1 MKPRYGGNER
11 KKQLVTIMRPI
22 FLILLCVFVVPAA
35 AETLRVCTSGTME
48 DGTSCE
54 KDLQKALHAAQN
66 GDTIV
71 LKSGDTF
78 VGNFQLPGGKSDITI
93 KSSRSDEWPVGY
105 RVERTSPIFARITTS
120 NGNPPFTVGEQS
132 ITVTVSPGS
141 PRATLSNAQSL
152 QVGDSIAFVGTPF
165 SPFYCVGVNNP
176 ISTCTEERVGKFG
189 FRGSMS
195 IANGD
200 IMYAHAATMP
210 QPLQP
215 NVPYY
220 VVNAQTTDRGGNA
233 ANPDMWQISLTPDGP
248 PIQLTDW
255 PSQNGLTLVTS
266 PWPAYNNEPLY
277 ITEKNGPNV
286 TLSKT
291 PGGEPIT
298 WQSRGNYYT
307 GGSPL
312 RTAGAKVYINRP
324 ARNITFQGLEI
335 TENAVADPFFLV
347 YLVESGHPDGEHDG
361 ITFQHCW
368 IHGDDDATAQPHQ
381 GILANARNLI
391 VRDSIIE
398 HIHSDYADT
407 QAIGTS
413 NSSGGILIEN
423 NFLSSTGE
431 TVMLGGSYPTM
442 FPNLLTGVSIRRNY
456 FTKPKRWWHNI
467 GFSRVDGA
475 SVRIKRQYSSLNCDA
490 EANGPSYNQ
499 CFWFDADDVRHVI
512 TEDST
517 ITFAALPRTGKLL
530 VYGTPSGVK
539 GVHNLK
545 DAIVNC
551 PHFIECS
558 YDPAPAYPRLS
569 TPLGSITIGN
579 SAVSAQGSH
588 IWVIKNQLEVKFGKT
603 VTLEGNIFE
612 FAPAAAQDSILVF
625 NAAPA
630 SGDTESINY
639 NAQSIDFLIQNNIF
653 RYGERGLSS
662 SGNSYSNSRPEAAGY
677 GRSARGLL
685 RNNLFYS
692 IGGDDWGNASGEGV
706 HIPTGNS
713 TDYTLDHNTA
723 IDVSHVTRMA
733 HTNYNLA
740 YTNNIF
746 IPWLG
751 SKYTPSTM
759 GDSSVDWFQLVKTG
773 RVVDGKFSRNMLMNR
788 NSIRNWTQRGVH
800 YPDDTYLIDPND
812 LGRDPSQLFVN
823 WVEKDYNASNYR
835 VKPEAASLYPS
846 TDGRTIGADIDE
858 LEAVTG
864 HNGAEI
870 IRGVPTFAERGLR
883 LIEEGSPV
891 VTMSYLKDSPP
902 CTIRIWESN
911 TYVGTPKID
920 ISDAEAEIGGDRRIM
935 RFTNLEE
942 GRTYYG
948 KRSCGVGVDVF
959 SFEAAGPPKGISI
972 QAESFPRAI
981 FAFIEYGET
990 STLGF
995 ARPAVRCQSGC
1006 TLAVPGDAKFYRVV
1020 YRNGVGAIIGRAD
1033 TVQTLGQ

>member
-1 MKPRYGGNER
+1 ME
-11 KKQLVTIMRPI
+11 KQLVTTMRPI
-22 FLILLCVFVVPAA
+22 LLILMCVFVVPAA

-48 DGTSCE
+48 DGTPCE
-54 KDLQKALHAAQN
+54 KDLQKALNAAQN
-66 GDTIV
+66 GDTII

-93 KSSRSDEWPVGY
+93 KSSRADAWPVGY
-105 RVERTSPIFARITTS
+105 RVERTSPIFARITTN
-120 NGNPPFTVGEQS
+120 NGTPPFTVGEQP

-165 SPFYCVGVNNP
+165 SPFYCLEVNNP
-176 ISTCTEERVGKFG
+176 ISTCTEERIGKFG

-200 IMYAHAATMP
+200 IMYAHAAVLP

-220 VVNAQTTDRGGNA
+220 VVNAQTTDKGGSA
-233 ANPDMWQISLTPDGP
+233 TNPDMWQISESPGGP

-255 PSQNGLTLVTS
+255 PPQNGLTLVTS
-266 PWPAYNNEPLY
+266 PWPAHNNEPLY
-277 ITEKNGPNV
+277 IIEKNGPNV

-291 PGGEPIT
+291 PGGEPLT

-307 GGSPL
+307 GGTPL
-312 RTAGAKVYINRP
+312 RTSGAKVYINRP
-324 ARNITFQGLEI
+324 VRNITFQGLEI
-335 TENAVADPFFLV
+335 TENAVADPYFLV

-361 ITFQHCW
+361 VTFQHCW
-368 IHGDDDATAQPHQ
+368 IHGDDDATPQPHQ

-398 HIHSDYADT
+398 HIHSNYADT

-442 FPNLLTGVSIRRNY
+442 FPNLLTGVSIRRNF
-456 FTKPKRWWHNI
+456 FTKPKRWWHDI
-467 GFSRVDGA
+467 GAAKISDTSF
-475 SVRIKRQYSSLNCDA
+475 RIKRQYSSLTCDV
-490 EANGPSYNQ
+490 EAGGVAYNQ
-499 CFWFDADDVRHVI
+499 CFWFDANDIRHVVS
-512 TEDST
+512 EDPIISFT
-517 ITFAALPRTGKLL
+517 DLPRTGVMLF
-530 VYGTPSGVK
+530 YGTVTGVK
-539 GVHNLK
+539 AVHNLSG
-545 DAIVNC
+545 ATVNC
-551 PHFIECS
+551 PQFIECV
-558 YDPAPAYPRLS
+558 YDPAPGFPRESTHLLTATISNGIVSGLS
-569 TPLGSITIGN
+569 AS
-579 SAVSAQGSH
+579 

-603 VTLEGNIFE
+603 VTLEGNVFE
-612 FAPAAAQDSILVF
+612 FSPAAAQDNMLVF

-630 SGDTESINY
+630 SSDTESINY

-653 RYGERGLSS
+653 RFGEKVLSS
-662 SGNSYSNSRPEAAGY
+662 SGNSYSSTRPEAAGY

-692 IGGDDWGNASGEGV
+692 IGGDEWGNSSAEGV
-706 HIPTGNS
+706 HHPTGSS
-713 TDYTLDHNTA
+713 TDYTLDHNTG
-723 IDVSHVTRMA
+723 IDVAFVTRMA

-751 SKYTPSTM
+751 SKYTPATS
-759 GDSSVDWFQLVKTG
+759 GDSSADWFQLLKT
-773 RVVDGKFSRNMLMNR
+773 RRLVDGTFSRNILMNR

-800 YPDDTYLIDPND
+800 YPEDTYLIQPTDP
-812 LGRDPSQLFVN
+812 GRDPAELFAN
-823 WVEKDYNASNYR
+823 WVEKDYNASDYR
-835 VKPEAASLYPS
+835 VKPDVAALYPS

-858 LEAVTG
+858 LEALTG
-864 HNGAEI
+864 RNGAEV
-870 IRGVPTFAERGLR
+870 IRGVPTFAERSLR
-883 LIEEGSPV
+883 LIEEGAAV
-891 VTMSYLKDSPP
+891 VTMSYLTDSPP

-911 TYVGTPKID
+911 TYAGTPKID
-920 ISDAEAEIGGDRRIM
+920 VSDAEAEIAGDRRIL
-935 RFTNLEE
+935 RFTDLEE

-959 SFEAAGPPKGISI
+959 SFEAAGPPKGIAI
-972 QAESFPRAI
+972 QADPFPRAI
-981 FAFIEYGET
+981 FAFVEYGET

-995 ARPAVRCQSGC
+995 ARPAVKCQSGC

-1020 YRNGVGAIIGRAD
+1020 YRNGVGAIIGRTD
-1033 TVQTLGQ
+1033 TVQMLGQ